1 MGSGRISKS
10 QLLTSEWKFKLFDPW
25 SAGAS
30 PDCSRAQA
38 VHLVLWGAFYLL
50 PVDPFCPIS
59 ALPSGK
65 FPLVLGRACLEGCL
79 GDSVFA
85 AGTLPSS
92 IQQLQAAQLKH
103 RTTSKLMLTF
113 PTQIPDGRLG
123 VSSLITPSSSS
134 PHPTPILDGTN
145 RGTGIFHQL
154 FLSVAL
160 LHLHKIN
167 YSSV

>member
-1 MGSGRISKS
+1 M
-10 QLLTSEWKFKLFDPW
+10 
-25 SAGAS
+25 
-30 PDCSRAQA
+30 
-38 VHLVLWGAFYLL
+38 
-50 PVDPFCPIS
+50 
-59 ALPSGK
+59 
-65 FPLVLGRACLEGCL
+65 LGGACLEGCL

-92 IQQLQAAQLKH
+92 VQQLQEAQLKH

-113 PTQIPDGRLG
+113 PTQIPGGRLG
-123 VSSLITPSSSS
+123 VSSLITPSSSSS

-145 RGTGIFHQL
+145 RGTGIFHQR

>member
-1 MGSGRISKS
+1 M
-10 QLLTSEWKFKLFDPW
+10 
-25 SAGAS
+25 
-30 PDCSRAQA
+30 
-38 VHLVLWGAFYLL
+38 
-50 PVDPFCPIS
+50 
-59 ALPSGK
+59 
-65 FPLVLGRACLEGCL
+65 LGRACLEGCL

-92 IQQLQAAQLKH
+92 VQQLQAAQLKH

-113 PTQIPDGRLG
+113 PTQIPGGRLG

-134 PHPTPILDGTN
+134 SPHPTPILDGTN
-145 RGTGIFHQL
+145 QGTGIFHQR

-167 YSSV
+167 YSSIWCNGEKFSFSLQ